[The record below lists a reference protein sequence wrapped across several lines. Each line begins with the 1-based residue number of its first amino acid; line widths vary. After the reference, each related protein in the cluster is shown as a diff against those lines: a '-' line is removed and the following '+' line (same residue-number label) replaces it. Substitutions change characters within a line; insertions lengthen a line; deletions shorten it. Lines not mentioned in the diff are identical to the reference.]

1 MQSERRLS
9 RSDGLLPRGGRN
21 NASERTNERRMG
33 EGGGELEC
41 FLCHPPPPPPPPPP
55 RRRAAFPFRC
65 KVHRMIVCV
74 KPDLFVSSSS
84 RSLGSSRTGREFLS
98 DVPSKMCL
106 KSPGTDVGASGF
118 ERCPRTFET
127 HFILPIIVGP
137 DRPLLLAIGRYLP

>member
-1 MQSERRLS
+1 MKTEDHRAEEGERLQCRAS
-9 RSDGLLPRGGRN
+9 AVFRGRTDYCRAEGEITRAN
-21 NASERTNERRMG
+21 ERTNGEWER
-33 EGGGELEC
+33 EGGELEC

-106 KSPGTDVGASGF
+106 KSPGTDVGAAGF
-118 ERCPRTFET
+118 EKVSQDF
-127 HFILPIIVGP
+127 
-137 DRPLLLAIGRYLP
+137 